1 VQGESLDHCSSQV
14 QFQVGVSPH
23 GGDLRAV
30 NICSKKEFIRG
41 TIESVKEQVRKG
53 GVGRMVGMESGRRD
67 KGKWGVGRNQ
77 WDRGTAMGK
86 VQ

>member
-1 VQGESLDHCSSQV
+1 M
-14 QFQVGVSPH
+14 GVSPH

-53 GVGRMVGMESGRRD
+53 GVGRMVGMESG
-67 KGKWGVGRNQ
+67 KGEER
-77 WDRGTAMGK
+77 
-86 VQ
+86 

>member
-1 VQGESLDHCSSQV
+1 M
-14 QFQVGVSPH
+14 SPH

-53 GVGRMVGMESGRRD
+53 GVGRMVGMESG
-67 KGKWGVGRNQ
+67 KGEER
-77 WDRGTAMGK
+77 
-86 VQ
+86 